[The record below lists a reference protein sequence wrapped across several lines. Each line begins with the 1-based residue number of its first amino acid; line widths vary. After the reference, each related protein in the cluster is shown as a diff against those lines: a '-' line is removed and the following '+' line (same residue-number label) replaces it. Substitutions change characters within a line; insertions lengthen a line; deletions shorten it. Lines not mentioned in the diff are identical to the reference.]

1 MAESKIAKNKIP
13 ELLKAVSAD
22 YTLYGPKA
30 EAGIVAL
37 GRIHSAEELM
47 LDYRNSTISAKELFL
62 PRAEVVYEFDGQ
74 KFVDDK
80 LPDEKRVIFGIR
92 PCDCR
97 ALALLDRNF
106 DTDEVK
112 DPFYVTRRQ
121 NTIVVALGCN
131 QPLSSCFCTAL
142 GGGPFGQEGA
152 DVLMGDVGDSL
163 LAKAITSKGK
173 DFLTQY
179 GKFFSTAGSVSWDEQ
194 AKEARN
200 KMSTAPTLI
209 KPAFDG
215 SELNIEN
222 LKSHLDN
229 LFEDEIWETISC
241 KCLGCGA
248 CSYLCPVCYCFDL
261 VDEKTASGIKKIRTW
276 DCCMF
281 SMFTHHASGHNPRS
295 ANFARL
301 RQKIMHKFNYYTERY
316 GVNGCVGCGRCIR
329 SCPVNLDIR
338 QVLEEIAAAPSAT
351 KEK

>member
-37 GRIHSAEELM
+37 GHIHSAEELM

-80 LPDEKRVIFGIR
+80 LPDEKRVIFGMR

-106 DTDEVK
+106 DTDEVQ

-121 NTIVVALGCN
+121 NTIVVALGYN
-131 QPLSSCFCTAL
+131 QPLSSCFCTVV

-173 DFLTQY
+173 DFLARY
-179 GKFFSTAGSVSWDEQ
+179 GKFFSTAGSGSWDKQ
-194 AKEARN
+194 AKEARD
-200 KMSTAPTLI
+200 KMSAAPTLI
-209 KPAFDG
+209 KPAFGG

-316 GVNGCVGCGRCIR
+316 GVDGCVGCGRCIR

-338 QVLEEIAAAPSAT
+338 QVLEKIAAAPSAT

>member
-1 MAESKIAKNKIP
+1 MAESKIAKDKIP

-22 YTLYGPKA
+22 SMLYGPKT

-92 PCDCR
+92 PRDCR

-142 GGGPFGQEGA
+142 GGDPFGQEGA
-152 DVLMGDVGDSL
+152 DVLLGDVGDSL
-163 LAKAITSKGK
+163 LAEAVTSKGR
-173 DFLTQY
+173 DFLAQY
-179 GKFFSTAGSVSWDEQ
+179 GEFFSTAGSGSWDKQ
-194 AKEARN
+194 AKEARD
-200 KMSTAPTLI
+200 KI
-209 KPAFDG
+209 K
-215 SELNIEN
+215 SELNVEN
-222 LKSHLDN
+222 IKSHLDN

-316 GVNGCVGCGRCIR
+316 GVDGCVGCGRCIR

-338 QVLEEIAAAPSAT
+338 QVIKKIAAAPIST